1 MKQEFDLVVAGG
13 TPAGVCAAVAAARM
27 GLTVA
32 LVEETTRLG
41 GMLGAGL
48 CHLDK
53 KYFASVSG
61 IIREWCDRN
70 RDYYLREL
78 PDDPV
83 VKAAPVGSDMAV
95 RLGTKFEPHIA
106 EKHFKELV
114 AEAGRIRVFYRSWPV
129 QAVKD
134 EAAFIKEYGSNLA
147 NIMGY
152 FGNAFNARDDAPR
165 CVEVVRDPTRDDGLV
180 VATGRPQAFYV
191 LYPWS
196 GMEILCEG
204 AVIPYYEY
212 RSPNRLTDAEWRQ
225 QLDSPTAPGHPE
237 WIQAEFEQK

>member
-1 MKQEFDLVVAGG
+1 MGHELESDLVVVGG

-27 GLTVA
+27 GASVT

-41 GMLGAGL
+41 GMLSAGL

-106 EKHFKELV
+106 ENTSGNWWRRRGASEFSIVRGLSRPSRAMRPCV
-114 AEAGRIRVFYRSWPV
+114 GSWLNV
-129 QAVKD
+129 
-134 EAAFIKEYGSNLA
+134 
-147 NIMGY
+147 
-152 FGNAFNARDDAPR
+152 
-165 CVEVVRDPTRDDGLV
+165 
-180 VATGRPQAFYV
+180 
-191 LYPWS
+191 
-196 GMEILCEG
+196 
-204 AVIPYYEY
+204 
-212 RSPNRLTDAEWRQ
+212 
-225 QLDSPTAPGHPE
+225 PTASASHSPP
-237 WIQAEFEQK
+237 ASS